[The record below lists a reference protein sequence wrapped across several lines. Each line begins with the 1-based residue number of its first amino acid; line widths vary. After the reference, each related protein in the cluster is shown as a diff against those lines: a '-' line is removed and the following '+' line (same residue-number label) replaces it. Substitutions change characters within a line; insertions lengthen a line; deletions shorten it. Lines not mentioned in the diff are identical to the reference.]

1 MGYWFGFDFS
11 IFQYLFVSL
20 ITILNPWQMIG
31 DDTKT
36 SIINKTI
43 QASVQ
48 ILRAYEIET
57 TYEKIEINTM
67 SDTVT
72 IKDIDFI
79 YYLKDNSEICN
90 YDNMVTSDYL
100 DFKDFYGCPVH
111 VNLESLEIGGLF
123 SKDQN
128 SFKSKL
134 SFKNLSLDSKIFDNN
149 AEAKAIKKLLD
160 INDKI
165 SVNLE
170 YDTEYLFNKN
180 KFELAIFF
188 EIIDNIR
195 ISLNTSLSRINLPI
209 TYDYG
214 DEEIFKIKFTINKFG
229 IKITDEGLIE
239 NVNLISE
246 LNNQPQISD
255 MFISLLDMDQ
265 EELRMAKK
273 GSKNY
278 ILKNIHSFLL
288 NSGAIMCQNSNILT
302 FEGYDFIY
310 GDTREIEST
319 VWQLCNDIQTGF

>member
-1 MGYWFGFDFS
+1 MGLFDYS

-36 SIINKTI
+36 SIINKSI
-43 QASVQ
+43 NASVQ

-67 SDTVT
+67 LDTVT

-90 YDNMVTSDYL
+90 YDNMISSDYL
-100 DFKDFYGCPVH
+100 DFKDFYGCPIH
-111 VNLESLEIGGLF
+111 VNIESLEIGGLF

-128 SFKSKL
+128 SIKSKL
-134 SFKNLSLDSKIFDNN
+134 KFKNISLDSKIFDNN

-165 SVNLE
+165 AVNLE

-180 KFELAIFF
+180 KFELVLFF
-188 EIIDNIR
+188 EIIDNIK

-209 TYDYG
+209 TYDY
-214 DEEIFKIKFTINKFG
+214 DNEENFNKIKFTINEFG
-229 IKITDEGLIE
+229 IKITDKGLIE
-239 NVNLISE
+239 NINLISE

-255 MFISLLDMDQ
+255 IFISLLDVDQ
-265 EELRMAKK
+265 DKLGIAKK

-278 ILKNIHSFLL
+278 ILNNVHSFLL
-288 NSGAIMCQNSNILT
+288 NSGTIMCQNSNILT
-302 FEGYDFIY
+302 LEGYDFVY
-310 GDTREIEST
+310 GDTREVEST
-319 VWQLCNDIQTGF
+319 IWQLCNDIQTGF